1 MISFA
6 AVKKGC
12 NMNLFQFFKSIF
24 SSKKETQEDIMKKFL
39 IVGLGNIGEKY
50 TNTRHNIGFKV
61 VDALVKEYEETF
73 TTEKLGDLAQLKIK
87 GKTVFVLKPN
97 TYMNLSGKAVLYWMK
112 KENIQIENVL
122 IITDDLNIDFGTIRL
137 KGKGS
142 AGGHN
147 GLKDIQEKLNTG
159 TYPRFRFGVG
169 ANYRRGGQVDFVL
182 GDWSAEEESELIERI
197 PTSVKAVT
205 SFVVGGL
212 ANTMNAFNGK

>member
-1 MISFA
+1 MGILSFFEKL
-6 AVKKGC
+6 VGKK
-12 NMNLFQFFKSIF
+12 Q
-24 SSKKETQEDIMKKFL
+24 ETHEEIMKKFL

-50 TNTRHNIGFKV
+50 HNTRHNIGFKV
-61 VDALVKEYEETF
+61 VDALVKEYEESF
-73 TTEKLGDLAQLKIK
+73 TTEKLGDLAKLKIK
-87 GKTVFVLKPN
+87 GKTVFVLKPS

-112 KENIQIENVL
+112 KENIQVENVL

-169 ANYRRGGQVDFVL
+169 ANYRKGGQVDFVL
-182 GDWSAEEESELIERI
+182 GEWSAEEESALIERI
-197 PTSVKAVT
+197 PTSIKAVT
-205 SFVVGGL
+205 SFVAGGL